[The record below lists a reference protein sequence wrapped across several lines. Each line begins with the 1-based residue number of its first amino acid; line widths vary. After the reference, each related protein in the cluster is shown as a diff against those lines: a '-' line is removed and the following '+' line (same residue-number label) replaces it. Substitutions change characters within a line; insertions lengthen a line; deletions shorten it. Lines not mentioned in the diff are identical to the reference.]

1 MNIINN
7 NLYNNLII
15 ILKDDYDNNIQISVK
30 RESLSKLSDYFNN
43 LLTTYA
49 EKDSN
54 IITMYVPNAII
65 SAEIISIYDFDS
77 EYDGF
82 IVFNKN
88 WKYWLELAKCYD
100 YFGIEFDNDI
110 INELRTLI
118 IPPKGFELLI
128 ELMETLNYQYLIPTL
143 IRNLPLDYDLTNL
156 SNKLLT
162 MILQH
167 CKNCYFIS
175 ANNSK
180 KIRLWNINEPSFV
193 FDNYKTDTNMYQ
205 SMNNIHTVCYS
216 PNGCQLIAVSD
227 MGMEIIDTD
236 TKKAIIITDNY
247 TQYIVQVFY
256 TTDSSQIITSNKFGH
271 INIMEATSGSLIKS
285 HKLGNKS
292 IECIDYCS
300 VTNRIAYVN
309 KNSHHIKIL
318 DIDAGVIE
326 LSLNTLQYEYTGN
339 IINNDNFC
347 IKNLCF
353 SPSGE
358 EIVTGNS
365 DGSIR
370 IWNIKNQNVTK
381 LMSGSMIVDIIY
393 SYDGCQ
399 IALINSNDELQIWN
413 SKTNNLVKKIYI
425 GSYGKPHC
433 LFFGYD
439 NNKLAYCSG
448 RYIFIYDINNNTTKQ
463 YNIIGTSQE
472 VTTIS
477 FMPTS
482 RLINKIES
490 ILNS

>member
-1 MNIINN
+1 MDNI
-7 NLYNNLII
+7 YNDLTI
-15 ILKDDYDNNIQISVK
+15 ILKDDYDNHIPVSVN
-30 RESLSKLSDYFNN
+30 RESLSNLSDYFNN
-43 LLTTYA
+43 LLTKYA
-49 EKDSN
+49 EKDHN
-54 IITMYVPNAII
+54 MITVYVPHAVI
-65 SAEIISIYDFDS
+65 SAEIISICDLDFK
-77 EYDGF
+77 YNGF
-82 IVFNKN
+82 VVFKKN

-118 IPPKGFELLI
+118 IPPKGFDLLI
-128 ELMETLNYQYLIPTL
+128 DLAETLNYQYLIPTL
-143 IRNLPLDYDLTNL
+143 IRNLPDNFNLTNL

-180 KIRLWNINEPSFV
+180 KIRLWNTNESGFV
-193 FDNYKTDTNMYQ
+193 FDNYKTDANIYQ
-205 SMNNIHTVCYS
+205 SINNIHTVCYS
-216 PNGCQLIAVSD
+216 PNGHQFVAISD
-227 MGMEIIDTD
+227 ASIEIIDAD
-236 TKKAIIITDNY
+236 TEVPIIITDNY
-247 TQYIVQVFY
+247 AQYIVQVFY
-256 TTDSSQIITSNKFGH
+256 TTDSSQIIANNIFGH
-271 INIMEATSGSLIKS
+271 INIIESVSGSLIKS

-292 IECIDYCS
+292 IECIAFCPT
-300 VTNRIAYVN
+300 TNCVAYVN

-318 DIDAGVIE
+318 NIDTGIIE
-326 LSLNTLQYEYTGN
+326 LSLNILQYEYTGN
-339 IINNDNFC
+339 IINNYNFC
-347 IKNLCF
+347 INNLCF
-353 SPSGE
+353 SPNGE

-381 LMSGSMIVDIIY
+381 LMSGANIIDIVY

-399 IALINSNDELQIWN
+399 IASININQYLQIWN
-413 SKTNNLVKKIYI
+413 VKTGKSIKNFFI

-433 LFFGYD
+433 LSFSYD

-448 RYIFIYDINNNTTKQ
+448 RYISIYDINNNTTKQ

-482 RLINKIES
+482 RLIDKIES